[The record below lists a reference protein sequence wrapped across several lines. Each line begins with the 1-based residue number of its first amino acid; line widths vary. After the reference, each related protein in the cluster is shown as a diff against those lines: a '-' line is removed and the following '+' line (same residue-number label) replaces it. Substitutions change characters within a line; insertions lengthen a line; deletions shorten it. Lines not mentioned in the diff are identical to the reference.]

1 LAPDLIR
8 GFSIIFVLMK
18 SPVIPGFDQQAF
30 SKYLKNTGWLFLAR
44 VGSLGIKILAGIA
57 VANYL
62 GKTANGILNYP
73 LVFVTF
79 FLAAAALGLD
89 GFVTRELISQPE
101 KKNKLLGTAFRMRLL
116 AGIIIVP
123 LAWLIYTLF
132 RGSNG
137 DIPVSYILIASCI
150 GITQSLSIIDS
161 YFQSRVQGKYVMMVQ
176 VTGNLLSA
184 GIKLMLI
191 FASATLFW
199 FIWTLLIDAA
209 ILALGYLIAYRAK
222 GNHTE
227 EWEYEGSLARYLLK
241 HSWPLAFSAIL
252 VTVYMK
258 IGQLMVESFLGV
270 GALGIYSTVVN
281 WSESWYFIP
290 VAIVTSVFPAIMNAR
305 RDDQLRYQKR
315 LTDMYDLMVLIS
327 MSIAIFMS
335 FASTFIYQYFYDA
348 EFSEGAKI
356 LTIHIWAG
364 VFVFL
369 GSASGQYLVAEGY
382 TRFSLYRTAAG
393 AVVNIVLGF
402 FWIPLYGLQGAAFAT
417 LIAYFSA
424 TFFILVF
431 PETRKQ
437 GINMLKSLFLI
448 SLFQK
453 IAKR

>member
-1 LAPDLIR
+1 
-8 GFSIIFVLMK
+8 MK
-18 SPVIPGFDQQAF
+18 FPVVPGFDQQAF
-30 SKYLKNTGWLFLAR
+30 RIYLKNTGWLFLAR

-79 FLAAAALGLD
+79 FIAAAALGLD
-89 GFVTRELISQPE
+89 GFVIRELISEPE
-101 KKNKLLGTAFRMRLL
+101 KKNKLLGTAFRMRLV
-116 AGIIIVP
+116 AGIAIIP
-123 LAWLIYTLF
+123 LAWLAYTLF
-132 RGSNG
+132 KGSND
-137 DIPVSYILIASCI
+137 DIPVGYILIASCI

-176 VTGNLLSA
+176 VMGNLLSA
-184 GIKLMLI
+184 AIKLILI
-191 FASATLFW
+191 FISAPLIW

-209 ILALGYLIAYRAK
+209 ILGIGYLIAYRAK
-222 GNHTE
+222 GNNTQ
-227 EWEYEGSLARYLLK
+227 EWKYEGSLARYLLK
-241 HSWPLAFSAIL
+241 NSWPLAFSAIL

-270 GALGIYSTVVN
+270 AALGIYSTVVN

-290 VAIVTSVFPAIMNAR
+290 VAIVTSVFPAIM
-305 RDDQLRYQKR
+305 
-315 LTDMYDLMVLIS
+315 
-327 MSIAIFMS
+327 S
-335 FASTFIYQYFYDA
+335 FASNFIYQYFYTA
-348 EFSEGAKI
+348 EFAEGAKI

-369 GSASGQYLVAEGY
+369 GSASGQYLIAEGY
-382 TRFSLYRTAAG
+382 TRYSLYRTGAG
-393 AVVNIVLGF
+393 AVVNVVLGF
-402 FWIPLYGLQGAAFAT
+402 FWIPIYGLQGAAFAT

-424 TFFILVF
+424 TFFILFF

>member
-1 LAPDLIR
+1 
-8 GFSIIFVLMK
+8 MK
-18 SPVIPGFDQQAF
+18 FPVVPGFDQQAF

-73 LVFVTF
+73 IVFVTF

-123 LAWLIYTLF
+123 LTWLIYTLF

-184 GIKLMLI
+184 GIKLILI
-191 FASATLFW
+191 FVSAPLIW
-199 FIWTLLIDAA
+199 FIWTLLSDAA

-227 EWEYEGSLARYLLK
+227 EWEYERSLARYLLK

-258 IGQLMVESFLGV
+258 IGQLMVEIFLGV

-327 MSIAIFMS
+327 ISIAVFMS
-335 FASTFIYQYFYDA
+335 FASTFIYQYFYAA
-348 EFSEGAKI
+348 EFAEGAKI

-393 AVVNIVLGF
+393 ALVNIVLGF

-453 IAKR
+453 IAKP

>member
-1 LAPDLIR
+1 
-8 GFSIIFVLMK
+8 MK
-18 SPVIPGFDQQAF
+18 FPVVPGFDQQAF

-62 GKTANGILNYP
+62 GKTANGMLNYP

-89 GFVTRELISQPE
+89 GFVTRELLSEPD

-116 AGIIIVP
+116 AGIAIIP
-123 LAWLIYTLF
+123 LAWLTYTLF
-132 RGSNG
+132 KGNSG

-184 GIKLMLI
+184 GIKLVLI
-191 FASATLFW
+191 F
-199 FIWTLLIDAA
+199 
-209 ILALGYLIAYRAK
+209 ILGFGYLIAYRAR
-222 GNHTE
+222 GNYVS
-227 EWEYEGSLARYLLK
+227 EWEYEGKLARYLLK

-305 RDDQLRYQKR
+305 RDDPLRYQKR

-327 MSIAIFMS
+327 LGIAIFMS
-335 FASTFIYQYFYDA
+335 FASTYIYQYFYAA
-348 EFSEGAKI
+348 EFAEGAKI
-356 LTIHIWAG
+356 LSIHIWAG

-382 TRFSLYRTAAG
+382 TRYSLYRTAAG
-393 AVVNIVLGF
+393 AVVNVVLGF

-424 TFFILVF
+424 TFFIIVF

-448 SLFQK
+448 SLIQK

>member
-1 LAPDLIR
+1 MK
-8 GFSIIFVLMK
+8 FSAV
-18 SPVIPGFDQQAF
+18 PGFDQQAF
-30 SKYLKNTGWLFLAR
+30 NKYLKNTGWLFLAR

-62 GKTANGILNYP
+62 GKTQNGLLNYP
-73 LVFVTF
+73 LVFITF
-79 FLAAAALGLD
+79 FIAAAALGLD
-89 GFVTRELISQPE
+89 GFITRELLAAPD

-116 AGIIIVP
+116 AGIIIIP
-123 LAWLIYTLF
+123 LAYLAFILF
-132 RGSNG
+132 KGKEG

-150 GITQSLSIIDS
+150 GLAQSLNIIDS
-161 YFQSRVQGKYVMMVQ
+161 YFQSKVQGKYVMMVQ
-176 VTGNLLSA
+176 VIGNMLSA

-191 FASATLFW
+191 FIAAPIFW
-199 FIWTLLIDAA
+199 FVWTLLADAV
-209 ILALGYLIAYRAK
+209 LLGLGYIIAYAAK
-222 GNHTE
+222 GNRIT
-227 EWEYEGSLARYLLK
+227 EWEYEGRLAGYLLK

-305 RDDQLRYQKR
+305 RDNPVRYQKR
-315 LTDMYDLMVLIS
+315 LRDMYDLMVIIS
-327 MSIAIFMS
+327 LSIAIFMT
-335 FASTFIYQYFYDA
+335 FASTYIYQYFYDA
-348 EFSEGAKI
+348 EFAEGAKI
-356 LTIHIWAG
+356 LSIHIWAG

-369 GSASGQYLVAEGY
+369 GSASGQYLIAEGY
-382 TRFSLYRTAAG
+382 TRYSLYRTGAG
-393 AVVNIVLGF
+393 AIVNVALGF
-402 FWIPLYGLQGAAFAT
+402 FWIPIYGLQGAAFAT

-448 SLFQK
+448 SLIQK
-453 IAKR
+453 LAKR

>member
-1 LAPDLIR
+1 MK
-8 GFSIIFVLMK
+8 FSAV
-18 SPVIPGFDQQAF
+18 PGFDQQAF
-30 SKYLKNTGWLFLAR
+30 NKYLKNTGWLFLAR

-62 GKTANGILNYP
+62 GKTQNGILNYP
-73 LVFVTF
+73 LVFITF
-79 FLAAAALGLD
+79 FIAAAALGLD
-89 GFVTRELISQPE
+89 GFITRELLAAPD

-116 AGIIIVP
+116 AGIIIIP
-123 LAWLIYTLF
+123 LAYLAFILF
-132 RGSNG
+132 KGKEG

-150 GITQSLSIIDS
+150 GLAQSLNIIDS
-161 YFQSRVQGKYVMMVQ
+161 YFQSKVQGKYVMMVQ
-176 VTGNLLSA
+176 VIGNMLSA
-184 GIKLMLI
+184 GIKLVLI
-191 FASATLFW
+191 FIAAPIFW
-199 FIWTLLIDAA
+199 FVWTLLADAV
-209 ILALGYLIAYRAK
+209 LLGLGYIIAYKAK
-222 GNHTE
+222 GNRIT
-227 EWEYEGSLARYLLK
+227 EWEYKGSLAGYLLK

-305 RDDQLRYQKR
+305 RDDPVRYQKR
-315 LTDMYDLMVLIS
+315 LRDMYDLMVIIS
-327 MSIAIFMS
+327 LSIAIFMT
-335 FASTFIYQYFYDA
+335 FASTYIYQYFYDA
-348 EFSEGAKI
+348 EFAEGAKI
-356 LTIHIWAG
+356 LSIHIWAG

-369 GSASGQYLVAEGY
+369 GSASGQYLIAEGY
-382 TRFSLYRTAAG
+382 TRYSLYRTGAG
-393 AVVNIVLGF
+393 AIVNVVLGF
-402 FWIPLYGLQGAAFAT
+402 FWIPIYGLQGAAFAT

-448 SLFQK
+448 SLIQK
-453 IAKR
+453 LAKR

>member
-1 LAPDLIR
+1 
-8 GFSIIFVLMK
+8 
-18 SPVIPGFDQQAF
+18 
-30 SKYLKNTGWLFLAR
+30 
-44 VGSLGIKILAGIA
+44 
-57 VANYL
+57 
-62 GKTANGILNYP
+62 
-73 LVFVTF
+73 
-79 FLAAAALGLD
+79 
-89 GFVTRELISQPE
+89 
-101 KKNKLLGTAFRMRLL
+101 MRLL
-116 AGIIIVP
+116 AGIAIIP
-123 LAWLIYTLF
+123 LAYLSYTLF
-132 RGSNG
+132 KGSNG
-137 DIPVSYILIASCI
+137 DIPISYILIASCI

-176 VTGNLLSA
+176 VSGNLLSA
-184 GIKLMLI
+184 AIKLILI
-191 FASATLFW
+191 FISAPLIW
-199 FIWTLLIDAA
+199 FVWTLLVDAT
-209 ILALGYLIAYRAK
+209 ILGLGYLIAYRSK
-222 GNHTE
+222 GNYTS

-252 VTVYMK
+252 VTIYMK

-305 RDDQLRYQKR
+305 RDDISRYQKR

-327 MSIAIFMS
+327 LGIAIFMS
-335 FASTFIYQYFYDA
+335 FASTYIYRYFYAA
-348 EFSEGAKI
+348 EFAEGAKI
-356 LTIHIWAG
+356 LSIHIWAG

-369 GSASGQYLVAEGY
+369 GSASGQYLIAEGY
-382 TRFSLYRTAAG
+382 TRYSLYRTGAG
-393 AVVNIVLGF
+393 AVINVVLGF
-402 FWIPLYGLQGAAFAT
+402 LWIPLYGLQGAAFAT

-448 SLFQK
+448 SLIQK

>member
-1 LAPDLIR
+1 
-8 GFSIIFVLMK
+8 MK
-18 SPVIPGFDQQAF
+18 FPAVPGFDQQAF
-30 SKYLKNTGWLFLAR
+30 NKYLKNTGWLFLAR

-62 GKTANGILNYP
+62 GKTANGLLNYP

-89 GFVTRELISQPE
+89 GFVTRELLSEPD
-101 KKNKLLGTAFRMRLL
+101 KKNKLLGTAFRLRLL
-116 AGIIIVP
+116 AGIVIIP
-123 LAWLIYTLF
+123 LAWLSYVLLKGT
-132 RGSNG
+132 GG
-137 DIPVSYILIASCI
+137 DIPVSYILIASGI
-150 GITQSLSIIDS
+150 GITQSLTIIDS
-161 YFQSRVQGKYVMMVQ
+161 YFQSKVQGKYVMMVQ
-176 VTGNLLSA
+176 VAGNLLSA
-184 GIKLMLI
+184 GIKLVLI
-191 FASATLFW
+191 FIAAPLSW
-199 FIWTLLIDAA
+199 FVWTILADAA
-209 ILALGYLIAYRAK
+209 FLGLGYLITYKAK
-222 GNHTE
+222 GNRIS
-227 EWEYEGSLARYLLK
+227 EWKYDGSLAGGLLK

-252 VTVYMK
+252 VTIYMK

-270 GALGIYSTVVN
+270 SALGVYSTVVN

-305 RDDQLRYQKR
+305 RDDPVRYQKR

-327 MSIAIFMS
+327 LGIAVSMS
-335 FASTFIYQYFYDA
+335 FASTYIYRYFYAA
-348 EFSEGAKI
+348 EFAEGANI
-356 LTIHIWAG
+356 LSIHIWAG

-369 GSASGQYLVAEGY
+369 GSASGQYLIAEGY
-382 TRFSLYRTAAG
+382 TRYSLYRTGAG
-393 AVVNIVLGF
+393 AVINVVLGF

-437 GINMLKSLFLI
+437 GISMLKSLFLI
-448 SLFQK
+448 SLIQK

>member
-1 LAPDLIR
+1 
-8 GFSIIFVLMK
+8 
-18 SPVIPGFDQQAF
+18 
-30 SKYLKNTGWLFLAR
+30 
-44 VGSLGIKILAGIA
+44 
-57 VANYL
+57 
-62 GKTANGILNYP
+62 
-73 LVFVTF
+73 
-79 FLAAAALGLD
+79 
-89 GFVTRELISQPE
+89 
-101 KKNKLLGTAFRMRLL
+101 
-116 AGIIIVP
+116 
-123 LAWLIYTLF
+123 
-132 RGSNG
+132 
-137 DIPVSYILIASCI
+137 
-150 GITQSLSIIDS
+150 
-161 YFQSRVQGKYVMMVQ
+161 
-176 VTGNLLSA
+176 
-184 GIKLMLI
+184 
-191 FASATLFW
+191 
-199 FIWTLLIDAA
+199 
-209 ILALGYLIAYRAK
+209 
-222 GNHTE
+222 
-227 EWEYEGSLARYLLK
+227 
-241 HSWPLAFSAIL
+241 
-252 VTVYMK
+252 
-258 IGQLMVESFLGV
+258 
-270 GALGIYSTVVN
+270 VVN

-327 MSIAIFMS
+327 ISIAVFMS
-335 FASTFIYQYFYDA
+335 FASTFIYQYFYAA
-348 EFSEGAKI
+348 EFAEGAKI

-393 AVVNIVLGF
+393 ALVNIVLGF

>member
-1 LAPDLIR
+1 MK
-8 GFSIIFVLMK
+8 FSAV
-18 SPVIPGFDQQAF
+18 PGFDQQAF
-30 SKYLKNTGWLFLAR
+30 NKYLKNTGWLFLAR

-62 GKTANGILNYP
+62 GKTQNGLLNYP
-73 LVFVTF
+73 LVFITF
-79 FLAAAALGLD
+79 FIAAAALGLD
-89 GFVTRELISQPE
+89 GFITRELLAAPD

-116 AGIIIVP
+116 AGIIIIP
-123 LAWLIYTLF
+123 LAYLIFILF
-132 RGSNG
+132 KGKDG

-150 GITQSLSIIDS
+150 GLAQSLNIIDS
-161 YFQSRVQGKYVMMVQ
+161 YFQSKVQGKYVMMVQ
-176 VTGNLLSA
+176 VIGNMLSA
-184 GIKLMLI
+184 GIKLILI
-191 FASATLFW
+191 FIAAPIFW
-199 FIWTLLIDAA
+199 FVGTLLADAV
-209 ILALGYLIAYRAK
+209 LLGLGYIIAYTAK
-222 GNHTE
+222 GNRIA
-227 EWEYEGSLARYLLK
+227 EWDYEGRLAGYLLK

-270 GALGIYSTVVN
+270 GALGVYSTVVN

-305 RDDQLRYQKR
+305 RDDPVRYQKR
-315 LTDMYDLMVLIS
+315 LRDMYDLMVIIS
-327 MSIAIFMS
+327 LSIAIFMT
-335 FASTFIYQYFYDA
+335 FASTYIYQYFYDA
-348 EFSEGAKI
+348 EFAEGAKI
-356 LTIHIWAG
+356 LSIHIWAG

-369 GSASGQYLVAEGY
+369 GSASGQYLIAEGY
-382 TRFSLYRTAAG
+382 TRYSLYRTGAG
-393 AVVNIVLGF
+393 AIINVVLGF
-402 FWIPLYGLQGAAFAT
+402 LWIPIYGLQGAAFAT

-448 SLFQK
+448 SLIQK

>member
-1 LAPDLIR
+1 
-8 GFSIIFVLMK
+8 MK
-18 SPVIPGFDQQAF
+18 FPVVPGFDQQAF

-62 GKTANGILNYP
+62 GKTANGMLNYP

-89 GFVTRELISQPE
+89 GFVTRELLSEPE

-116 AGIIIVP
+116 AGIAIIP
-123 LAWLIYTLF
+123 LAWLSYTLF
-132 RGSNG
+132 KGTNG

-184 GIKLMLI
+184 GIKLILI
-191 FASATLFW
+191 FISAPLSW
-199 FIWTLLIDAA
+199 FIWTLLIDAT
-209 ILALGYLIAYRAK
+209 ILGIGYLIAYRAK
-222 GNHTE
+222 GNYTSD
-227 EWEYEGSLARYLLK
+227 WEYEDSLAKYLLK

-305 RDDQLRYQKR
+305 RVDPSGYQ
-315 LTDMYDLMVLIS
+315 
-327 MSIAIFMS
+327 
-335 FASTFIYQYFYDA
+335 
-348 EFSEGAKI
+348 
-356 LTIHIWAG
+356 
-364 VFVFL
+364 
-369 GSASGQYLVAEGY
+369 
-382 TRFSLYRTAAG
+382 
-393 AVVNIVLGF
+393 
-402 FWIPLYGLQGAAFAT
+402 
-417 LIAYFSA
+417 
-424 TFFILVF
+424 
-431 PETRKQ
+431 
-437 GINMLKSLFLI
+437 
-448 SLFQK
+448 
-453 IAKR
+453 